1 MITIENVSVKYKKT
15 VLKDVNIKASNGE
28 CIGLLGLNGSGKST
42 LLSAIAGIKNPASG
56 KITTEGKIGFVTQEN
71 ALIDELTAYDNIL
84 MWTSMKKDA
93 IMKALQGPELSIL
106 KVSDFINVKVR
117 NMSGGMK
124 KRLALASVIITAH
137 LLSPLQK
144 PTAEHVDNALKA
156 MERAGVLELKDRDYS
171 HLSGGEQQLVL
182 IARAV
187 SQNSDILLMDE
198 PLAALDIPAKSDI
211 LKFIDAFKAN
221 GGIIFI
227 ASHEAEVFE
236 HCDKVYH
243 LKDGKLVET
252 DKSRPVAEVINA

>member
-1 MITIENVSVKYKKT
+1 MEDKMITIENVSVKYKKT
-15 VLKDVNIKASNGE
+15 VLNDVNIKASKGE

-42 LLSAIAGIKNPASG
+42 LLSAIAGIKKPASG

-84 MWTSMKKDA
+84 MWTSMKKDD

-124 KRLALASVIITAH
+124 KRLALASVIITG
-137 LLSPLQK
+137 P
-144 PTAEHVDNALKA
+144 
-156 MERAGVLELKDRDYS
+156 
-171 HLSGGEQQLVL
+171 
-182 IARAV
+182 
-187 SQNSDILLMDE
+187 DILLMDE

-227 ASHEAEVFE
+227 ASHEAEVFD

-243 LKDGKLVET
+243 LKDGKLVQI
-252 DKSRPVAEVINA
+252 DKSRSVAEVIND